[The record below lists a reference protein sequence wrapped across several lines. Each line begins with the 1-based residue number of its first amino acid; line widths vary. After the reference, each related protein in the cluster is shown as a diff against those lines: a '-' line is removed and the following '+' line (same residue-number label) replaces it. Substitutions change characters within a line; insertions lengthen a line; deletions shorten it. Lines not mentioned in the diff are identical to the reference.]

1 MLLLGQAVLN
11 FPELSPQVQ
20 SLLKRPLG
28 LLIRLPVSRLGQEL
42 TVSRLGQ
49 ELNFLL
55 EFLSLFSKVLKGLFG
70 LVTVL
75 LQDPS
80 HDLLE
85 SETAGPQHQEV
96 F

>member
-11 FPELSPQVQ
+11 YPGLSSPQVQ
-20 SLLKRPLG
+20 SLLKRFLG
-28 LLIRLPVSRLGQEL
+28 LLARLSVL
-42 TVSRLGQ
+42 RLGQ

-55 EFLSLFSKVLKGLFG
+55 EFLSLFLKVLQGPFRILA
-70 LVTVL
+70 VL
-75 LQDPS
+75 LRDSS

-85 SETAGPQHQEV
+85 SEATGPRHQEI